1 MAKKTFNLTDALD
14 IAAEETSSPEVKKE
28 PVRTRQEKPVV
39 PETEKKEAEKI
50 AYERIVSTSVY
61 IQKCN
66 VNFLRYVSAEQG
78 DSLQDHLIT
87 LIEKEIRHFE
97 GKPHKIPDFG
107 SYKSRLRVAK
117 EDSTQLSVR
126 MPESKLA
133 ELKKAANYKHTSV
146 STFIDDILTRE
157 RERYVKENG

>member
-14 IAAEETSSPEVKKE
+14 IAAEETPSPEVKKE
-28 PVRTRQEKPVV
+28 PVKIVQEKPVV

-66 VNFLRYVSAEQG
+66 VNFLRYVSAEQN
-78 DSLQDHLIT
+78 HLIT

-126 MPESKLA
+126 MPESKLS
-133 ELKKAANYKHTSV
+133 EIKKAANYKHTSV
-146 STFIDDILTRE
+146 STFIDDILTKARE
-157 RERYVKENG
+157 IYVKENV

>member
-14 IAAEETSSPEVKKE
+14 IAAEEAPSPEVKKE
-28 PVRTRQEKPVV
+28 PVKIMQEEPAVS
-39 PETEKKEAEKI
+39 EKKDADKT

-78 DSLQDHLIT
+78 VSLQDHLIT

-126 MPESKLA
+126 MPESKLS
-133 ELKKAANYKHTSV
+133 EIKKAANYKHTSV
-146 STFIDDILTRE
+146 STFIDDILTKARE
-157 RERYVKENG
+157 IYVKENG